1 MTKMPTPKHI
11 GIALHVLK
19 ETRSKDI
26 VTMLNRFGNCISYTE
41 AQRYINTIAVEADAQ
56 VDRDG
61 VFIPGNVKQG
71 NFTQFAIDNLDFH
84 EKTRDGKT
92 LHATTQNIYQYP
104 ADTQDSSK
112 ASVSGI
118 VPLVKTRSS
127 TSKRTQKYEPS
138 DEHLSAKE
146 RQRGKSVSGVS
157 LVTEGAIE
165 NSEID
170 DINLFWQFVRMAPT
184 QFIHT
189 PDNDISQ
196 PTWRSFNDFLI
207 VKESP
212 ATIIGYG
219 QLIPKSPTDAAVVA
233 SSLEYCM
240 IVASKVGQEHAIVTC
255 DQAIYEI
262 ALGLRKKNPAK
273 YEHLILRM
281 GGFHIASNFLGAI
294 GYLMRSSGIEDI
306 LSQAEICLAGTA
318 KKIMSGKDYYLMLTH
333 L

>member
-1 MTKMPTPKHI
+1 MTSPTIK
-11 GIALHVLK
+11 
-19 ETRSKDI
+19 
-26 VTMLNRFGNCISYTE
+26 LNLANSTCAGASFAHQGASP
-41 AQRYINTIAVEADAQ
+41 A
-56 VDRDG
+56 
-61 VFIPGNVKQG
+61 FIEPR
-71 NFTQFAIDNLDFH
+71 H
-84 EKTRDGKT
+84 EKSYFFYICQKGVDQLCGYR
-92 LHATTQNIYQYP
+92 A
-104 ADTQDSSK
+104 ADKGLSFRFIDST
-112 ASVSGI
+112 I
-118 VPLVKTRSS
+118 PLLPI
-127 TSKRTQKYEPS
+127 SKRKTK
-138 DEHLSAKE
+138 
-146 RQRGKSVSGVS
+146 GKSVSGVS

-318 KKIMSGKDYYLMLTH
+318 KKIMSGKDYYLMVRAHTLISTAMFE
-333 L
+333 LLWEALENWLIEESAELEAITKLDTVIDNILEALVTCDKERGAEVCFSNNASGCIREI